1 MAYIAREMQCE
12 CVCVVPHGAPRTK
25 LDAVERLGGRLI
37 SVPYE
42 EWWATLEQGTD
53 SAVAK
58 AHRLTGLFVHPVAD
72 PHVVAGNASVGM
84 EIFEDLD
91 HVDEVARAPPPRAR
105 AHYRLFALLIAIMYV
120 PDLCSIRWWGALNRC
135 GGSSPDENQRTM
147 QSLRLRTG
155 HGMSGH

>member
-91 HVDEVARAPPPRAR
+91 HVDEVARAPPRAR
-105 AHYRLFALLIAIMYV
+105 ARALQTLRFADRHYVRPRSMFHTV
-120 PDLCSIRWWGALNRC
+120 VGRSQQVWRQQPR
-135 GGSSPDENQRTM
+135 
-147 QSLRLRTG
+147 
-155 HGMSGH
+155 